1 MSLPSLNKVI
11 TYLLTN
17 LINLFS
23 CSTDLSPR
31 PPLSLRRSSTALE
44 LRECLP
50 PFSRSTSLSLY
61 QCSAAL
67 PMATV
72 GSTLGT
78 SRQARRTGLLP
89 WGGWHRIDV
98 SSRLSRAI
106 ASTALL
112 QVLMLTSRHHRLSH
126 TQELVFGPDLKVVDQ
141 SRLVSLGFC
150 YIFNLLALPDMGNV
164 AVLWIHYKP
173 ISCIAS
179 LVERSY
185 LLSLLSDETNTLRTS
200 TDSK

>member
-1 MSLPSLNKVI
+1 MSTDSLLWDLLRATRCPGSGVAKFRVVPSFSPNLWVSFTSKENPFSPHALSSNIRTLLIIGFGFSYSFI
-11 TYLLTN
+11 TASI

-31 PPLSLRRSSTALE
+31 PPLFLGRSSRAVE
-44 LRECLP
+44 LRGCLP

-89 WGGWHRIDV
+89 
-98 SSRLSRAI
+98 
-106 ASTALL
+106 
-112 QVLMLTSRHHRLSH
+112 
-126 TQELVFGPDLKVVDQ
+126 
-141 SRLVSLGFC
+141 
-150 YIFNLLALPDMGNV
+150 
-164 AVLWIHYKP
+164 
-173 ISCIAS
+173 
-179 LVERSY
+179 
-185 LLSLLSDETNTLRTS
+185 
-200 TDSK
+200 

>member
-1 MSLPSLNKVI
+1 MSTDSLLWDLLRATRCPGSGVAKFRVVPSFSPNLCPSFTSKENPFSPHALSSNIRTLLIVGFGFSYSFI
-11 TYLLTN
+11 TASN

-31 PPLSLRRSSTALE
+31 PPLSHRRSSTAVE

-89 WGGWHRIDV
+89 
-98 SSRLSRAI
+98 
-106 ASTALL
+106 
-112 QVLMLTSRHHRLSH
+112 
-126 TQELVFGPDLKVVDQ
+126 
-141 SRLVSLGFC
+141 
-150 YIFNLLALPDMGNV
+150 
-164 AVLWIHYKP
+164 
-173 ISCIAS
+173 
-179 LVERSY
+179 
-185 LLSLLSDETNTLRTS
+185 
-200 TDSK
+200 